1 MSNLIPVNFD
11 VGVGVKRSADQSRIG
26 QQVSGIAVEALSVV
40 NLAVVEVLN
49 FAAVVG
55 FVKLG
60 ED

>member
-55 FVKLG
+55 VVKLG

>member
-1 MSNLIPVNFD
+1 M
-11 VGVGVKRSADQSRIG
+11 KRSADQSRIG

-55 FVKLG
+55 VVKLG